1 MAVIKVNLDNFAEEV
16 LRSEKP
22 VLLDM
27 YADWC
32 GPCQMMAPE
41 LEAFAEENDSVKVCK
56 LNVDGF
62 ACCGTIPFYRSVSR
76 RSSFRSFSSVM
87 ACGELSR
94 VRRFG
99 SVCNACFGYSLRD
112 RLYGDA
118 WR

>member
-41 LEAFAEENDSVKVCK
+41 LEAFAEETDKVKVCK
-56 LNVDGF
+56 LNVDEATDLALTFGVMS
-62 ACCGTIPFYRSVSR
+62 IPTVILFENGQEAKRFVGAKEKDQIAE
-76 RSSFRSFSSVM
+76 F
-87 ACGELSR
+87 CGE
-94 VRRFG
+94 
-99 SVCNACFGYSLRD
+99 
-112 RLYGDA
+112 
-118 WR
+118 